1 MITEGTNPAPFP
13 YRWGKFEGWLLVVW
27 SSLAALGLG
36 AALSIRVR
44 RMGLEVSGLGRTV
57 VPLLVLA
64 VSVCAVIFL
73 MGRGLLRKRCYAL
86 QLVYARL
93 VVSLLLACGLVAGFG
108 NVRRM
113 LGSLAWSIP
122 TTLYYHRRRH
132 EFT

>member
-1 MITEGTNPAPFP
+1 M
-13 YRWGKFEGWLLVVW
+13 
-27 SSLAALGLG
+27 
-36 AALSIRVR
+36 
-44 RMGLEVSGLGRTV
+44 SGLGRAV

-64 VSVCAVIFL
+64 ISVCAVIFL
-73 MGRGLLRKRCYAL
+73 MGRGLVRKRYYAL

-93 VVSLLLACGLVAGFG
+93 VLSLLLAFSFVAGFG

-122 TTLYYHRRRH
+122 TALYYHRRRH